1 MDELRLVAS
10 AGNIDVFA
18 LTETWFNSKSRD
30 MPAECHIQGFKLF
43 QVDRS
48 IGKGGGVALYVRDRL
63 NCCIKTGIKSE
74 VTHTESVWIE
84 FSEGHEKLILGVIYR
99 PPNLDRDQ
107 GRLLWEEIVK
117 ATRHDNVV
125 ILGDFNFSHID
136 WNFLTGNLESYD
148 FLEVVQDCFL
158 KQFVTEPTRGN
169 NLLDLVMANNESLVN
184 NLEISEELGASDHK
198 SITFSIE
205 WKYDS
210 SDNSVTVP
218 DFCLADYDGL
228 REHLSS
234 VDWGNEVSYQYDS
247 FLNTMHA
254 AQRTFIPYKEIRSN
268 RNDPKWM
275 NNRLKYLLGHKKGI
289 YRRIKRGEGH
299 LMNQYIDIKRDIKK
313 GIRKAKRDYE
323 IKVARDSKT
332 NPKSFFQVY
341 RTKVRDKIGPLKNT
355 YGHLTDKDNEMCSIF
370 NNYFLSV
377 FTQEDTNNIPVI
389 NFYSGLEED
398 KLCNI
403 TVTSE
408 MVVKQIDRLKQ
419 NKLPGRDEVFSR
431 VLKECKMELC
441 EPLTNIFNLSLQ
453 TGVVSDMWKMA
464 NVIPIFK
471 TGTSR
476 YRQITAQ

>member
-1 MDELRLVAS
+1 V
-10 AGNIDVFA
+10 
-18 LTETWFNSKSRD
+18 
-30 MPAECHIQGFKLF
+30 
-43 QVDRS
+43 
-48 IGKGGGVALYVRDRL
+48 
-63 NCCIKTGIKSE
+63 
-74 VTHTESVWIE
+74 
-84 FSEGHEKLILGVIYR
+84 
-99 PPNLDRDQ
+99 
-107 GRLLWEEIVK
+107 
-117 ATRHDNVV
+117 
-125 ILGDFNFSHID
+125 
-136 WNFLTGNLESYD
+136 
-148 FLEVVQDCFL
+148 
-158 KQFVTEPTRGN
+158 
-169 NLLDLVMANNESLVN
+169 
-184 NLEISEELGASDHK
+184 EELGASDHK

-210 SDNSVTVP
+210 SDNLVTVP
-218 DFCLADYDGL
+218 DFRLADYNGL

-247 FLNTMHA
+247 FLNTIHA

-299 LMNQYIDIKRDIKK
+299 LMNQYIDIKRDIKR

-341 RTKVRDKIGPLKNT
+341 RTKVRDKIGPLKNN
-355 YGHLTDKDNEMCSIF
+355 YGHLTDKENEMCSIF

-389 NFYSGLEED
+389 NFYSGLEE

-419 NKLPGRDEVFSR
+419 NKSPGPDEVFSR

-441 EPLTNIFNLSLQ
+441 EPLTNIFNLCLQ

-471 TGTSR
+471 TRDKSLPSNYRPISLTSIVGKLLESIIAEIIR
-476 YRQITAQ
+476 SHLDKHSLINDTQHGFTRGRSCLTNLLTFFSKAFEAVDHDKEFDIIYLDFSKAFDSSAP